1 MEIKDK
7 SKEYNNKY
15 NLIYSCQYHV
25 IFTPKYRRK
34 VLVDGIDIRLKE
46 LIKNKEN
53 EYEYQILEMEI
64 MSDHVHLLI
73 DICPKIGV
81 YQTITKIKG
90 YTSRILRDEFPSL
103 KSRIPTL
110 WTRSSFISSVGS
122 VSLQTVK
129 EYIENQKYV

>member
-64 MSDHVHLLI
+64 MSDHV
-73 DICPKIGV
+73 V
-81 YQTITKIKG
+81 FIK
-90 YTSRILRDEFPSL
+90 
-103 KSRIPTL
+103 
-110 WTRSSFISSVGS
+110 
-122 VSLQTVK
+122 Q
-129 EYIENQKYV
+129 